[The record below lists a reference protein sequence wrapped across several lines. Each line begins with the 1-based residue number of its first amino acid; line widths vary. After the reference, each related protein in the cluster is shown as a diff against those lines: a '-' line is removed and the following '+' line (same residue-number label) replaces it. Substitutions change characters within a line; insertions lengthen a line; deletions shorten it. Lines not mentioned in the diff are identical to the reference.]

1 MNEEI
6 IQIILED
13 VIEFQKSIATDL
25 GTTPGIRSMAL
36 LITMHLLMA
45 IRELAFMPWNYSSLS
60 MIST

>member
-36 LITMHLLMA
+36 LITMHL
-45 IRELAFMPWNYSSLS
+45 
-60 MIST
+60 